1 METSVLAA
9 VNISALAMGVIFV
22 VLTLLIFTI
31 QALVKLMPYEVP
43 PTNPARKRA
52 ISPTAPEQDDEVA
65 AITATLAA
73 HMGKRPDEF
82 SILNI
87 QSH

>member
-9 VNISALAMGVIFV
+9 VNVSALAMGVIFV
-22 VLTLLIFTI
+22 VLTSLIFTI
-31 QALVKLMPYEVP
+31 QALVKFMPYEEP
-43 PTNPARKRA
+43 PVNPEKKRV
-52 ISPTAPEQDDEVA
+52 SGPTAPGQDDDVA
-65 AITATLAA
+65 VITATLAA

-82 SILNI
+82 RILNI

>member
-9 VNISALAMGVIFV
+9 VNVSALAMGVIFV

-31 QALVKLMPYEVP
+31 QALVKLTPYEEP
-43 PTNPARKRA
+43 SANPEKKRA
-52 ISPTAPEQDDEVA
+52 SSPTAPGQDDEVA

-73 HMGKRPDEF
+73 HMGKRPEEIR
-82 SILNI
+82 ILNI

>member
-1 METSVLAA
+1 MEASVLAA
-9 VNISALAMGVIFV
+9 VNVSALAMGVIFL

-31 QALVKLMPYEVP
+31 QALVKLMPYEEP
-43 PTNPARKRA
+43 PISPARKMA
-52 ISPTAPEQDDEVA
+52 SSPAAPGQDDEVA

-82 SILNI
+82 RILNI
-87 QSH
+87 QPH

>member
-9 VNISALAMGVIFV
+9 VNVSALAMGVIFV

-31 QALVKLMPYEVP
+31 QALVKLIPYEEP
-43 PTNPARKRA
+43 PTIPASKIA
-52 ISPTAPEQDDEVA
+52 NCPAANGQDDEVA
-65 AITATLAA
+65 AITATLAG

-82 SILNI
+82 RILNI

>member
-9 VNISALAMGVIFV
+9 VNVSALAMSVIFV

-31 QALVKLMPYEVP
+31 QALVKLMPYEEP
-43 PTNPARKRA
+43 LANPRKKRA
-52 ISPTAPEQDDEVA
+52 SSPTAPGQDDEVA

-82 SILNI
+82 RILNI

>member
-9 VNISALAMGVIFV
+9 VNVSALAMGVIFV
-22 VLTLLIFTI
+22 VLTSLIFTI
-31 QALVKLMPYEVP
+31 QVLVKFMPYEEAP
-43 PTNPARKRA
+43 ANPARKRA
-52 ISPTAPEQDDEVA
+52 NSPNTPGQDDDVA
-65 AITATLAA
+65 VITATLAA

-82 SILNI
+82 RILNI

>member
-9 VNISALAMGVIFV
+9 VNVSALAMGVIFV

-31 QALVKLMPYEVP
+31 QALVKLMPYEETP
-43 PTNPARKRA
+43 ASPARKRA
-52 ISPTAPEQDDEVA
+52 SRPAAPGQDDEVA

-73 HMGKRPDEF
+73 HTGKRPDEF
-82 SILNI
+82 RILNI
-87 QSH
+87 QPH

>member
-9 VNISALAMGVIFV
+9 VNVSALAMAVIFV

-31 QALVKLMPYEVP
+31 QGLVKLMPYEKP
-43 PTNPARKRA
+43 PASTGRKKVNSSG
-52 ISPTAPEQDDEVA
+52 IPEQDDEVA

-73 HMGKRPDEF
+73 HMGIKPDEF
-82 SILNI
+82 RIIKI

>member
-1 METSVLAA
+1 MEISVLAA
-9 VNISALAMGVIFV
+9 VNVSALAMGVIFL

-31 QALVKLMPYEVP
+31 QTLVKLMPYEEP
-43 PTNPARKRA
+43 PASPAKTMA
-52 ISPTAPEQDDEVA
+52 NCNAASGQDDEVA

-82 SILNI
+82 RILNI